1 MAARSLRLL
10 GIATMRPFSLA
21 KRRKRAIFYSNKINN
36 FRFKQLFSGN
46 MRGRCRSREKPNF
59 SAQKRHEALAS
70 LRRQRWRHALR
81 DKWYV
86 ERIAQNG
93 SETHWRAERA
103 DLFEVLEDLQ
113 TAQQAGEYFRFLA
126 PADATDE
133 ELDILLERGATPT
146 FPPLTVAA

>member
-1 MAARSLRLL
+1 
-10 GIATMRPFSLA
+10 
-21 KRRKRAIFYSNKINN
+21 
-36 FRFKQLFSGN
+36 
-46 MRGRCRSREKPNF
+46 
-59 SAQKRHEALAS
+59 
-70 LRRQRWRHALR
+70 LR

-113 TAQQAGEYFRFLA
+113 TAQEAGEYFRFLA
-126 PADATDE
+126 PSDATDE
-133 ELDILLERGATPT
+133 ELEILLERGATPT